1 MIKFVYI
8 FQAIYKLTF
17 STESAQDR
25 GTVYYY
31 RNLRNA
37 RDVKWKKKECIP
49 PHKML
54 HYTFLDAMCLLLFLE
69 ELNMDAD
76 SDVPLLSHFK
86 DMTNDGK
93 FSG

>member
-1 MIKFVYI
+1 M
-8 FQAIYKLTF
+8 
-17 STESAQDR
+17 E
-25 GTVYYY
+25 
-31 RNLRNA
+31 
-37 RDVKWKKKECIP
+37 KKECIP

-69 ELNMDAD
+69 ELNIDAD